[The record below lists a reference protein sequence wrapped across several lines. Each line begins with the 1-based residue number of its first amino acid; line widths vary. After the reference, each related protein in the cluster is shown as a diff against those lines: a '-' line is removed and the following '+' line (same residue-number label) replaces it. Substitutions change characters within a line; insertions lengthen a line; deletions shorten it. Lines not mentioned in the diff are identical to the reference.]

1 MEVENKP
8 QPLAGFSVG
17 TVSPY
22 KRAPQ
27 VKRKPVDQLFRK
39 STESEKF
46 VRFEYEE
53 SVPPP
58 PLVRKLTPMSELL
71 ESMMETDNSRTDT
84 WQTASFFEE
93 IPPPPISRQL
103 TPMSNLLESL
113 LEATP
118 KKGRE
123 EELHY
128 FPIEVDVG
136 KLVDWKEKIKQ
147 NKSEEQNKSNIS
159 SFARY
164 MMNQSPTADKELPEK
179 RVVSETKSHISS
191 YARYM
196 MSQSTPES
204 KDVLKK
210 AALVNVNNTDVALFK
225 YGDQVIGKT

>member
-1 MEVENKP
+1 MGKVGALCVASDQGISEEVGGKIKKREEKDEFETMEVENKP

-17 TVSPY
+17 TVSHY

-46 VRFEYEE
+46 VRFEYED

-71 ESMMETDNSRTDT
+71 ESMMETDNSRTDS

-113 LEATP
+113 L
-118 KKGRE
+118 
-123 EELHY
+123 
-128 FPIEVDVG
+128 
-136 KLVDWKEKIKQ
+136 
-147 NKSEEQNKSNIS
+147 
-159 SFARY
+159 
-164 MMNQSPTADKELPEK
+164 
-179 RVVSETKSHISS
+179 
-191 YARYM
+191 
-196 MSQSTPES
+196 
-204 KDVLKK
+204 
-210 AALVNVNNTDVALFK
+210 
-225 YGDQVIGKT
+225 